1 MRLKNIC
8 LSSCWIRWSCLL
20 VIIFVFSA
28 CSDDDG
34 PVLDVV
40 PKIELLGISSDTI
53 VEFEDV
59 LVISIQY
66 SDGDGDIGFE
76 DPDINSIFVRD
87 ARLEDYDGFYI
98 GPVAPPDQEIPVTG
112 TLNIEFPALFLFGTG
127 ATENT
132 RFYVYLVDRAGN
144 ESNEVITQTVT
155 IIRE

>member
-1 MRLKNIC
+1 MQLKNIC
-8 LSSCWIRWSCLL
+8 LSSCWIRWSFLL
-20 VIIFVFSA
+20 LFIFVFSA

-53 VEFEDV
+53 VEFDDV

-87 ARLEDYDGFYI
+87 ARLEEYDGFYI

-127 ATENT
+127 ASENT

-144 ESNEVITQTVT
+144 ESNEVITPTVT

>member
-1 MRLKNIC
+1 M
-8 LSSCWIRWSCLL
+8 
-20 VIIFVFSA
+20 IIFVFSA

>member
-1 MRLKNIC
+1 M
-8 LSSCWIRWSCLL
+8 
-20 VIIFVFSA
+20 IIFVFSS